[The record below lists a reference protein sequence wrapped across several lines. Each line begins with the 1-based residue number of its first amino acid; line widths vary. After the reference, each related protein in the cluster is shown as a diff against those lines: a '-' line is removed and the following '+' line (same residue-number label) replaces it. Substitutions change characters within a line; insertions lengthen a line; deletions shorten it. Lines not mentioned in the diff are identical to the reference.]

1 MTKAVNAR
9 PASAPRDALRQAFA
23 EDSLLVT
30 FEDDLIGAIHRN
42 AQVVASQT
50 QVLQFSHSGCGLVPI
65 REHRDDVLVLV
76 FLARHGGGL
85 GPSLKLVDDRLQF
98 RSDRCAVLDEERS
111 NRLSTGGCD
120 GKDRALV
127 VGIGAP
133 VAAVRPRYRNLG
145 RIELLA

>member
-1 MTKAVNAR
+1 MTGELATVDPDTAR
-9 PASAPRDALRQAFA
+9 RLLHQMVRIRRFEEMCIRD
-23 EDSLLVT
+23 S
-30 FEDDLIGAIHRN
+30 
-42 AQVVASQT
+42 
-50 QVLQFSHSGCGLVPI
+50 
-65 REHRDDVLVLV
+65 
-76 FLARHGGGL
+76 GGGL